1 MINIVSHRLIP
12 LLFLGLGIFLLVQVV
27 MPFISFKIW
36 EAVVYPQQNVAL
48 VSPYPE
54 KQAVLG
60 ISIENEPSIKN
71 TVVGFLSNDNK
82 NNFPAVTSSN
92 KRIPPAPYK
101 NFTLTIPG
109 INLINADVIVDSNDL
124 DAHLSHLPG
133 SALPGEKG
141 NVFIS
146 GHSSLPIF
154 FRQGNYKAIF
164 SKLPDIKKGDVID
177 IEAGGQKYEYIVKG
191 LSIVDPK
198 DIGVINPPNST
209 GRFMS
214 LMTCVPPGLYLKRLV
229 VLAELK

>member
-1 MINIVSHRLIP
+1 MFHRLIS
-12 LLFLGLGIFLLVQVV
+12 LLFLGIGVFLLVQVV

-36 EAVVYPQQNVAL
+36 EIVVYPEQNVAL
-48 VSPYPE
+48 VSPYPDT
-54 KQAVLG
+54 QAVLG
-60 ISIENEPSIKN
+60 ISIENQ
-71 TVVGFLSNDNK
+71 

-101 NFTLTIPG
+101 SFSLTIPG
-109 INLINADVIVDSNDL
+109 INLSNAEVMVDSNDL
-124 DAHLSHLPG
+124 DGHLSHLPG

-146 GHSSLPIF
+146 GHSSLPQFSIH
-154 FRQGNYKAIF
+154 GNYKAIF
-164 SKLPDIKKGDVID
+164 SRLPDIKRGDVMNV
-177 IEAGGQKYEYIVKG
+177 EAGGQKYEYIVQG

-198 DIGVINPPNST
+198 DTSVINPPNST
-209 GRFMS
+209 GRYMS